1 MPVTRRGS
9 ASTTGQPETNAS
21 PPRQTRPSHRKAQH
35 QGSGHCPPSG
45 PQKYTSAK
53 RKASPLTTPSIEHV
67 ISTPSKADRKQ
78 LKLANGHQPHRSP
91 PSKRHKACTAGE
103 QYAENALQATE
114 TEVPLKTCSIG
125 TIMPGLCH
133 INEPQGPFQSPL
145 KACSISTNV
154 PVVCHINESS
164 GPFQSPSRPPLV
176 PRTPATA
183 DRAGRNQGVQ
193 SSLLTDAPAL
203 PG

>member
-1 MPVTRRGS
+1 MPVTRRRS
-9 ASTTGQPETNAS
+9 ASTTVQPETSAS
-21 PPRQTRPSHRKAQH
+21 TPRHTRPSHKKAQH
-35 QGSGHCPPSG
+35 QGSGHCPPSS
-45 PQKYTSAK
+45 PRKDISAK
-53 RKASPLTTPSIEHV
+53 RKASPLTTPSIDHV

-78 LKLANGHQPHRSP
+78 LKLANDHQPYRSP

-114 TEVPLKTCSIG
+114 IEVPLKTCSIG

-133 INEPQGPFQSPL
+133 IKEPRGPFQSPL
-145 KACSISTNV
+145 KPCSIGTD
-154 PVVCHINESS
+154 VVCHIDESR

>member
-1 MPVTRRGS
+1 MPVTRRGT
-9 ASTTGQPETNAS
+9 ASTPEQPVTKTS
-21 PPRQTRPSHRKAQH
+21 TPRQTRPFHKKAQH
-35 QGSGHCPPSG
+35 QGSGHCPPSS
-45 PQKYTSAK
+45 PQEHTSAK
-53 RKASPLTTPSIEHV
+53 RKASPLTTPSIEHA

-78 LKLANGHQPHRSP
+78 LKSANDHQPHSSP

-114 TEVPLKTCSIG
+114 IEAPLKACSIG
-125 TIMPGLCH
+125 TIVPLLCH
-133 INEPQGPFQSPL
+133 INESRGAFQSPL
-145 KACSISTNV
+145 KACSIGTNV
-154 PVVCHINESS
+154 PVVCHINESR

-193 SSLLTDAPAL
+193 SSLLNDAPAL